1 MRTGKDGKWKG
12 KHKRKTD
19 MGARE
24 TKVRNK
30 VRPEDG
36 KVCYKLVI
44 RSRKANQ
51 ANGKTTT

>member
-1 MRTGKDGKWKG
+1 MRRGKDGKWKG

-36 KVCYKLVI
+36 KVCYKLVT
-44 RSRKANQ
+44 RSRKAN
-51 ANGKTTT
+51 